1 MREHATPPDSI
12 IEAARRVMTGSTGAG
27 GLVSLAMVVVAGIV
41 APGDGPGVWTW
52 LRVLAIWLLLAL
64 SIGTIVSVG
73 TGRRTAPG
81 VSPVVVWG
89 GLALVVLIALTF
101 DVLALSLTVLGMI
114 LLLLT
119 VPTSN
124 HALTFWAVVVTI
136 TPLWVWSAFEAWDR
150 WLLMLVPIAAVGLIS
165 LEHAVRAGHAGGSAG
180 ETMAAWIGLL
190 ALAAATL
197 LVALLGPIDPSW
209 STVAA
214 LAVAILAAIDV
225 ALARVRSVRLS
236 PVVLPAL
243 ALVLIAFGW
252 LAAL

>member
-1 MREHATPPDSI
+1 MRDNATPPGSI

-27 GLVSLAMVVVAGIV
+27 ILASLAIVVAAGIV
-41 APGDGPGVWTW
+41 APGDGAGIWTW

-64 SIGTIVSVG
+64 SLGTIIDVG
-73 TGRRTAPG
+73 SGSRSARG
-81 VSPVVVWG
+81 VSPLVVWG
-89 GLALVVLIALTF
+89 ALALVVLIALTF

-124 HALTFWAVVVTI
+124 HALTFWTVVVTI
-136 TPLWVWSAFEAWDR
+136 TPLWVWSAFDAWDR
-150 WLLMLVPIAAVGLIS
+150 WLLMLLPIAAVGLVS
-165 LEHAVRAGHAGGSAG
+165 LEHAVRAGHAGGDVT
-180 ETMAAWIGLL
+180 ETMAAWMGLL

-197 LVALLGPIDPSW
+197 LVAVLGPIDPTW
-209 STVAA
+209 STAA
-214 LAVAILAAIDV
+214 GIAVAILATIDL
-225 ALARVRSVRLS
+225 ALARAASMRLS

-252 LAAL
+252 MTAL